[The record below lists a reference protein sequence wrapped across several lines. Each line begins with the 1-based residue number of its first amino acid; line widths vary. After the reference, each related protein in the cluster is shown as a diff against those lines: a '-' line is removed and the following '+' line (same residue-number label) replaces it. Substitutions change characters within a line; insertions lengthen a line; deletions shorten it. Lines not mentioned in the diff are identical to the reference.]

1 MIKRI
6 KPPSPSIIT
15 YRDGLGRVHFRPTP
29 ITSELSREFQDFQ
42 TRMLKRQIPIEDSLG
57 KLALALLAFEAIVTP
72 ADLERALMCSTHAY
86 CYRKQQVIEWVR
98 EDKRL
103 DRRFLSTLSAVC
115 LNEVARTP
123 IDVTAARAAIRNAAT
138 AVYPNRARPID
149 DLFGAA
155 IAWATEALP
164 GVLVGHVLGVAPL
177 CALPRSALTRD
188 ETGLALMTPVGPDGN
203 PGLADEV
210 IGNALESY
218 QQTPLSAG
226 GTWAVVELVT
236 ACRHNRR
243 VSRHTSKR
251 DMLQECQRLSRRI
264 GEADSLSALLLAWA
278 GDLIESETLGLAD
291 VAPKTIQKYV
301 SCIALPLHATVGA
314 EDILNWS
321 SEEYQ
326 ACYNEIVAAALMG
339 KRGNT
344 ASALSSWHSFLMRWL
359 DAPPLLNRLHDKV
372 EELLPA
378 ANVIWPREKARISE
392 WLVDASGDKR
402 LIEQLQVCVELAWGG
417 RIRASELFYLRLHNF
432 RCYDELLEVEIAPM
446 LRDGKL
452 KSNSA
457 KRILTY
463 RDPAAI
469 KIIRTWYDQRHAETA
484 LESDLVFGDPH
495 SPKHV
500 YRLGSLYST
509 LNHLTKSATGD
520 PAASLHTWGHAW
532 ISREIAEAFV
542 APMHADIE
550 TLDLI
555 ATAAGHLSSSTT
567 LRHYSHVFEHAIRHH
582 VDHYLQQID
591 LTSREGAHWSGV
603 LPTTLRQ
610 RAFARGI
617 SGKEVAWSAILARP
631 LEGSHEHIATAFA
644 MEVPRSPLASVIA
657 DQTRFETVLSALCDI
672 SRGMDSPTVA
682 LRARREA
689 DWVDEVVQ
697 CASMV
702 LADLGHQRR
711 PRSETSACRFDALTR
726 DLLSV
731 ELAIDLTR
739 IDQAKFASLRKAM
752 GSISS
757 DAGKTIAT
765 AWTRCYAG
773 PYVGLDD
780 VDAASELFHGLS
792 AAKISDQYLALSITL
807 APGQTPDGPGLVAE
821 SQLQLAF
828 RKSFGKEALVEYK
841 APRRGRPKN
850 YLIWASRPLA
860 EQSAPPSASLSVTG
874 FNALLF
880 ALAVFVDLSK
890 TGDVK

>member
-42 TRMLKRQIPIEDSLG
+42 TKMLKGQIPIEDSLD
-57 KLALALLAFEAIVTP
+57 KLALALVAFEAIVTP

-86 CYRKQQVIEWVR
+86 CYRRQQVIEWVR

-115 LNEVARTP
+115 LKEIARTP
-123 IDVTAARAAIRNAAT
+123 VDAAVARAAIRSAAT
-138 AVYPNRARPID
+138 AVYPNRAEPVD

-155 IAWATEALP
+155 IAWASEALP
-164 GVLVGHVLGVAPL
+164 GVLVGHVLGVAPM
-177 CALPRSALTRD
+177 CALPRSTLIRD
-188 ETGLALMTPVGPDGN
+188 ETGLALPAPVAAEGD
-203 PGLADEV
+203 PGLANEV

-226 GTWAVVELVT
+226 GPWAVVELVA
-236 ACRHNRR
+236 ACRHNKRL
-243 VSRHTSKR
+243 SRHKSKR

-278 GDLIESETLGLAD
+278 ADLIESGTLGLAD
-291 VAPKTIQKYV
+291 VAPQTIQKYV
-301 SCIALPLHATVGA
+301 SCIALPLHASVGA

-326 ACYNEIVAAALMG
+326 ACYNEIVAAAWVG

-378 ANVIWPREKARISE
+378 ANVIWPHEKARISE
-392 WLVDASGDKR
+392 WLAKASGDER
-402 LIEQLQVCVELAWGG
+402 LTEQLQVCVELAWGG
-417 RIRASELFYLRLHNF
+417 RIRANELFHLRVHNF
-432 RCYDELLEVEIAPM
+432 RFYDELLEVEVAPM

-452 KSNSA
+452 KSSSA

-469 KIIRTWYDQRHAETA
+469 KIIRIWCDQRHAETA
-484 LESDLVFGDPH
+484 LQSDLVFGDPH

-500 YRLGSLYST
+500 YKLGSLYST

-550 TLDLI
+550 PLDLI

-567 LRHYSHVFEHAIRHH
+567 LRHYLHVFEHAIRHH

-591 LTSREGAHWSGV
+591 LTSREAAYWSGV

-610 RAFARGI
+610 RAFA
-617 SGKEVAWSAILARP
+617 SHVPGKQVAWSAILARP
-631 LEGSHEHIATAFA
+631 LESVHEPGATAFA

-657 DQTRFETVLSALCDI
+657 DPTRFEIVLSALGDI
-672 SRGMDSPTVA
+672 SQGMDSPTVA
-682 LRARREA
+682 LRARREP
-689 DWVDEVVQ
+689 DWVDQMVRR
-697 CASMV
+697 ASKV
-702 LADLGHQRR
+702 LADLGHQR
-711 PRSETSACRFDALTR
+711 PQRSETSACRFDILAR
-726 DLLSV
+726 DLQSA

-739 IDQAKFASLRKAM
+739 VDQAKFAFLRKAM

-757 DAGKTIAT
+757 DAAKTFAG

-773 PYVGLDD
+773 PYIGLDD
-780 VDAASELFHGLS
+780 VDAASDLFHGLS
-792 AAKISDQYLALSITL
+792 ASKVSDQSLALSIAL
-807 APGQTPDGPGLVAE
+807 APGQTADGSGLIAE

-828 RKSFGKEALVEYK
+828 RKGFGKEALVEYK
-841 APRRGRPKN
+841 VLRRGRPRN
-850 YLIWASRPLA
+850 YLIWSSRSLA

-880 ALAVFVDLSK
+880 ALAVFVELGK
-890 TGDVK
+890 TGDAK